1 MHRLTSATIAMSIC
15 CAAAA
20 GAAEPLDDGL
30 ASFRRGAYREALM
43 ELGATAERGDARAQ
57 EILGFM
63 YLHGPSLYGA
73 AVPQDRDRAMH
84 WFGRAARAGREVSQH
99 MMCVLTGRP
108 ADTVVDRSACA
119 SGAEFKAGLPA
130 TMSRNAVN
138 GRPTRA
144 GAAIPPRA
152 EESTR

>member
-1 MHRLTSATIAMSIC
+1 MHRLTLSAITLWVA

-20 GAAEPLDDGL
+20 GAAEAPENGL

-43 ELGATAERGDARAQ
+43 ELSATAERGDVRAQ

-119 SGAEFKAGLPA
+119 SGVALKAGLPA
-130 TMSRNAVN
+130 TMSHNAAN
-138 GRPTRA
+138 ARPTRA
-144 GAAIPPRA
+144 GAAIPPRD
-152 EESTR
+152 EESRK